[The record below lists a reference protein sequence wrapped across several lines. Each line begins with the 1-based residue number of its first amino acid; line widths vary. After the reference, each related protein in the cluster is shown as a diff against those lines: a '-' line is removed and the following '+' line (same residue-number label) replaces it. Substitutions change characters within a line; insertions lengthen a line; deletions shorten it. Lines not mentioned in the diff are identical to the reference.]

1 MQAWPSRD
9 GDYADRI
16 NALPKHV
23 ASRTLEE
30 TSWNAS
36 LLEGE
41 VEEAVPELKEQAGEN
56 ILKFGT
62 GELDHALIEN
72 GLLDELH
79 LWMFPVVAG
88 SGTRLLDGVDTTHF
102 KLAGT
107 TTFASGIVVLRY
119 GLT

>member
-1 MQAWPSRD
+1 MAARE
-9 GDYADRI
+9 GEYADRI
-16 NALPKHV
+16 NTLPKHV
-23 ASRTLEE
+23 ASRTLTE
-30 TSWNAS
+30 TTWNAS

-41 VEEAVPELKEQAGEN
+41 VTEAVPELKEQAGEN

-62 GELDHALIEN
+62 GELDRPLIEK

-79 LWMFPVVAG
+79 LWMFPVIAG
-88 SGTRLLDGVDTTHF
+88 SGTRLLDGIDTTHF

-119 GLT
+119 ALA